1 MNGTAGRG
9 AFSEAVPAIT
19 RAAASA
25 INVFIGPSYSANDPG
40 PSGVLHNMRK
50 LLFLLVLLPTLC
62 AAGGSDDRRSP
73 FRTPR
78 VLELGANRQ
87 PAALAAAD
95 FDGDGKLDLAVGCVG
110 SNDAVI
116 LLGDGKGGFRTGG
129 TFPAG
134 PDPAEMAAADLDGDG
149 KIDLA
154 IANHGV
160 PLVTVLL
167 GDGRGGF
174 RPAPGSPLS
183 VRSKPHPHTIAA
195 SDVNGDGRLDLV
207 IDSWGENRLTVL
219 AGDGKGGFAAP
230 GSPVEAGRKPYRN
243 LRVAD
248 LDGDGCKDI
257 VVPNLAERGLTVL
270 SGDGRGGFRG
280 ADRPPIPAGPAPFSV
295 AVADVNGD
303 GKPDIL
309 VENYSGQISDASG
322 DALTFLLGDGRGG
335 FRLGPRIAVGRAPG
349 NVEAGDVDGDRV
361 ADAVIVNAGSGDLT
375 VAYGGPDG
383 LSQSRTVTVP
393 GAGRSWRVLVA
404 DFDGNGRA
412 DAVTASEEGRTV
424 TVFLAR

>member
-1 MNGTAGRG
+1 M
-9 AFSEAVPAIT
+9 
-19 RAAASA
+19 RAA
-25 INVFIGPSYSANDPG
+25 
-40 PSGVLHNMRK
+40 
-50 LLFLLVLLPTLC
+50 LFLLAVLGALGATD
-62 AAGGSDDRRSP
+62 SRRSP
-73 FRTPR
+73 FRAPR
-78 VLELGANRQ
+78 VIEVGAGRE
-87 PAALAAAD
+87 PGAMAAAD
-95 FDGDGKLDLAVGCVG
+95 FDGDGKLDLAVGSTG
-110 SNDAVI
+110 SNDIV
-116 LLGDGKGGFRTGG
+116 LFLGDGRGEFRTGG

-134 PDPAEMAAADLDGDG
+134 PDPAEMAAADFDRDG
-149 KIDLA
+149 KTDLA

-174 RPAPGSPLS
+174 RAGPGSPLT

-195 SDVNGDGRLDLV
+195 SDVNGDGILDLV

-219 AGDGKGGFAAP
+219 AGDGKGGFAVP

-248 LDGDGCKDI
+248 LDGDGRKDI
-257 VVPNLAERGLTVL
+257 VVPNLAERGVTIL
-270 SGDGRGGFRG
+270 SGDGRGAFRG

-295 AVADVNGD
+295 AVADVDGD
-303 GKPDIL
+303 GKLDIL
-309 VENYSGQISDASG
+309 VENYSGQTSDPSG

-335 FRLGPRIAVGRAPG
+335 FREGPRIASGRAPG

-361 ADAVIVNAGSGDLT
+361 ADAVLVNAGSRDLT
-375 VAYGGPDG
+375 VAFGGPGG
-383 LSQSRTVTVP
+383 LSPSRTVTVP
-393 GAGRSWRVLVA
+393 GAGRSWRVLLA

-412 DAVTASEEGRTV
+412 DAVTASAEDHRV